1 MSDEFLKQPED
12 ATESPSS
19 PQETFPSPPESP
31 ASSPVDPEAEKADR
45 EFLSPTLNDIPSQKL
60 PEQDGACQHCPAGMW
75 FYRGDSLTCF
85 CLAMRAISYSDAS
98 EDDKMPFLS
107 CDGMYLALEKMQ
119 SKRA

>member
-19 PQETFPSPPESP
+19 PQEISSSPLESP
-31 ASSPVDPEAEKADR
+31 APSPSDPEAEKADR

-98 EDDKMPFLS
+98 EDDKIPFLS
-107 CDGMYLALEKMQ
+107 CDGMYLAIEKMQ
-119 SKRA
+119 SKQA